1 LRALARSTGATINR
15 GQETA
20 TQHDCG
26 AFGTDSFSSPRSV
39 GVTKIN
45 GLPRS
50 GVIPCRATTLISGA
64 RCRFQLEL
72 LNAANPPPGRLVLFS
87 NQPPYKFHISAQL

>member
-1 LRALARSTGATINR
+1 LRALARSTGAAINQGR
-15 GQETA
+15 KTA

-39 GVTKIN
+39 GVTKLN
-45 GLPRS
+45 GSSRW
-50 GVIPCRATTLISGA
+50 GVIPCVETTLISGA

-72 LNAANPPPGRLVLFS
+72 RNGS
-87 NQPPYKFHISAQL
+87 